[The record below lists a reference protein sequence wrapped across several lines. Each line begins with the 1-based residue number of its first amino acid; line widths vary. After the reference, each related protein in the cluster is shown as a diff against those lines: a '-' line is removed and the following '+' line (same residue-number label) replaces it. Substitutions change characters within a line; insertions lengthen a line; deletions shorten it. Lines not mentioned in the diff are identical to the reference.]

1 MTLSQLNKLSQKELE
16 PELQKCCGS
25 TTWVKNLSAIFP
37 VSSLDDLLDQSDK
50 IWDDCTEADA
60 REAFSH
66 HPKIGDLSLL
76 KEKFAATSE
85 WAAGEQDGVQNTTTQ
100 VMEAFVESNR
110 AYEDKFGF
118 IFIISANGKLAE
130 EMLSLLTL
138 RLLNSPENE
147 IRIAMEEQNKITRL
161 RLKKLVS

>member
-1 MTLSQLNKLSQKELE
+1 
-16 PELQKCCGS
+16 
-25 TTWVKNLSAIFP
+25 
-37 VSSLDDLLDQSDK
+37 
-50 IWDDCTEADA
+50 
-60 REAFSH
+60 
-66 HPKIGDLSLL
+66 
-76 KEKFAATSE
+76 
-85 WAAGEQDGVQNTTTQ
+85 
-100 VMEAFVESNR
+100 MEAFAESNR

-138 RLLNSPENE
+138 RLLNDPENE

>member
-1 MTLSQLNKLSQKELE
+1 MTLSQLNQLSPKELVT
-16 PELQKCCGS
+16 ELQKCCGS

-50 IWDDCTEADA
+50 IWNDCTEADA

-66 HPKIGDLSLL
+66 HPKIGDLSSL

-100 VMEAFVESNR
+100 VMEAFVESNQ